1 MERDGDRLGTGKVVD
16 HLRIFREFNDAREF
30 VRSQKISS
38 ETLWKK
44 YAKSGKKPFDIP
56 SNPVNTYKNEW
67 KSAGVIGL
75 GPRRVADQYKVF
87 KDFTNARSF
96 VQSLN
101 LRNGNEWKEYC
112 KSGKKPNDV
121 PANPARRYKKDWKGM
136 GDWLGT
142 GAIASFNKKFKTYTA
157 SRDFVRGL
165 GIKSLTQW
173 RRYAKVWK

>member
-1 MERDGDRLGTGKVVD
+1 MEESGDWLGT
-16 HLRIFREFNDAREF
+16 
-30 VRSQKISS
+30 
-38 ETLWKK
+38 
-44 YAKSGKKPFDIP
+44 
-56 SNPVNTYKNEW
+56 
-67 KSAGVIGL
+67 
-75 GPRRVADQYKVF
+75 RRVADQYKVF

-121 PANPARRYKKDWKGM
+121 PANPARRYKKEWKGM

-165 GIKSLTQW
+165 GIESLTQW
-173 RRYAKVWK
+173 RRYLKSGNKPADIPTNPNSYYVKEWKSWGDFLVPDL